1 MSQNIPRPV
10 NNALAVL
17 QDRQLTGL
25 VLLEDSPG
33 LVQYDMC
40 VRDVNVNDIMT
51 SHNDRG
57 QLMKSEITY
66 LAPL

>member
-1 MSQNIPRPV
+1 MIDIAIGFLAHGLDLHTDLSESEHSRPV

-17 QDRQLTGL
+17 QDRQLTGF

-40 VRDVNVNDIMT
+40 VRDVNVND
-51 SHNDRG
+51 
-57 QLMKSEITY
+57 KS
-66 LAPL
+66 